1 MGERRTKLITHFLRR
16 LMKSTKQAALF
27 FTSLL
32 HSIPSNQKFYFQF
45 DFIEFAK
52 LREFDGI
59 KLYYNSKYS
68 ESPARHKK

>member
-1 MGERRTKLITHFLRR
+1 MKRAINKL
-16 LMKSTKQAALF
+16 
-27 FTSLL
+27 TSLL

-59 KLYYNSKYS
+59 KLYYNSKYVRLVS
-68 ESPARHKK
+68 R